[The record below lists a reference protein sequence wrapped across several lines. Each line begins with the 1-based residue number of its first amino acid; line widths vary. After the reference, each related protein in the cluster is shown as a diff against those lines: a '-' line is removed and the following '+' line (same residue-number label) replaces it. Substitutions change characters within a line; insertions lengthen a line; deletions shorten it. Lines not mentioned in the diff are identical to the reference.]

1 MYDCLK
7 GIGIC
12 NKTLINIPVY
22 FEIKKKINNACFIDL
37 SINLQL
43 ILPPIVQY
51 MCLSSQHGEREITTF
66 MNCDNAFLSKTAP
79 RQILWRSICCT

>member
-1 MYDCLK
+1 MFYRLVNQFTVNFAAYCT
-7 GIGIC
+7 I
-12 NKTLINIPVY
+12 
-22 FEIKKKINNACFIDL
+22 
-37 SINLQL
+37 
-43 ILPPIVQY
+43 Y